1 MLAICLGKF
10 VSTKTLL
17 KNKEQHAN
25 YKKKKKPDRAVSPI
39 TQLEVIAKKKNLVS
53 VVEKKMVVIMF
64 TSMDGIK

>member
-1 MLAICLGKF
+1 MVTL
-10 VSTKTLL
+10 TETLL

-39 TQLEVIAKKKNLVS
+39 TQIEVIAKKMKNLVS